1 MAGPP
6 SWLECGY
13 IITDPI
19 LKKEVDQAEAL
30 AEVALLEAKMAPP
43 ADKVKADLAL
53 AQFEMAKAA
62 RSAVPEDKKAYGAIS
77 CGAAI
82 GDAFI
87 SDFLDNA
94 QRSLCGDPATG
105 APGIIVKTSTALAQG
120 SAHAASAAIRCSLQQ
135 RVDYIL
141 STPLPSET
149 RHLAEAVDAAL
160 RKAYCRSF
168 GCDVLNCF
176 QHTPGSC
183 GALINPR
190 GEHHT
195 KKASLHKHA

>member
-1 MAGPP
+1 M
-6 SWLECGY
+6 
-13 IITDPI
+13 
-19 LKKEVDQAEAL
+19 
-30 AEVALLEAKMAPP
+30 ALLEAKIASP
-43 ADKVKADLAL
+43 ADKVKADLAAL
-53 AQFEMAKAA
+53 AHLEMAKAA

-82 GDAFI
+82 GDDAFI

-120 SAHAASAAIRCSLQQ
+120 SAHAASAAIRYSLQQ

-141 STPLPSET
+141 STHLPSET

-168 GCDVLNCF
+168 GFDVLGDEGTWRR
-176 QHTPGSC
+176 TPPSSGTS
-183 GALINPR
+183 R
-190 GEHHT
+190 
-195 KKASLHKHA
+195 ASSPSLAAVDSVERRYVRRSWGP